1 MINEPHWLYN
11 TTNSLKMLTNNTCR
25 LAVPAKREKDKNSD
39 RHRNRNKDWGQNR
52 HVHRQTETDTH
63 TENQD
68 GSQTLIRVLWSA
80 SPAMETICADGLKL
94 VTKASNVFPS

>member
-11 TTNSLKMLTNNTCR
+11 TTNSLKMLTNNTCG

-63 TENQD
+63 TENQEWFPNTHP
-68 GSQTLIRVLWSA
+68 GTLECL
-80 SPAMETICADGLKL
+80 TCYGNHLC
-94 VTKASNVFPS
+94 

>member
-11 TTNSLKMLTNNTCR
+11 TTNSLKMLTNDTCG

-63 TENQD
+63 TENQEWFPNTHL
-68 GSQTLIRVLWSA
+68 GTLECL
-80 SPAMETICADGLKL
+80 TCYGNHLC
-94 VTKASNVFPS
+94 